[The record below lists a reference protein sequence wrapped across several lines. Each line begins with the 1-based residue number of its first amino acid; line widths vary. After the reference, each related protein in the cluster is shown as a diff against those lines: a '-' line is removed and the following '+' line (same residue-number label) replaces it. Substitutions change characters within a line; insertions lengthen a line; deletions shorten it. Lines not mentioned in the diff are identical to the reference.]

1 MSGRYFEDLAVGQ
14 PFGSGRL
21 RVDKE
26 QIKDSIPNHS
36 ISTKTRRCT
45 QSSDGL
51 AASGWHAC
59 VQLDHY
65 PSFFLQSREAISRH
79 SHRRVYPSRGQPT
92 RSLSRQGFL
101 RRGHGAPGIHHR
113 PQRAV

>member
-1 MSGRYFEDLAVGQ
+1 MSGRYFDDLAVGQ

-65 PSFFLQSREAISRH
+65 PSFFLQSRERFHAQGPSR
-79 SHRRVYPSRGQPT
+79 SVFGCVEKAVGELQSRGQK
-92 RSLSRQGFL
+92 RIL
-101 RRGHGAPGIHHR
+101 RERNAGP
-113 PQRAV
+113 PQILEQ